1 MDMHS
6 LRLTLSHWLAA
17 RATSRAI
24 VSCHIAMLIAVGTA
38 AASPQQ
44 ESVLPAAPVSDA
56 APDCRA
62 LVGEVSR
69 VREAPPWL
77 DAAPRADVESWESLA
92 AARFMAG
99 DAKGALRAWNRAEQP
114 RVRCIN
120 VEGLVR
126 TPRVVLLEY
135 LGPSGNELLTPG
147 TFARVERRLGEL
159 GIASGT
165 RLRFDPAAGGV
176 ATLTPIVPERNV
188 IPQGVQGWG
197 VVGVRALFLQEIQVN
212 VISPLGRGEVW
223 TPSYRWSGNRPR
235 ARLRYDAPA
244 PGRLPG
250 IVRGEVSVESQ
261 TYRYAP
267 LGADIFRQPRQ
278 RVAVGLSDWI
288 TSWLRW
294 EGSTAFD
301 RIDDRSF
308 LAIEGGLNARAF
320 GDRFAVILTGGQWSS
335 SVEGASFSTGE
346 LVATA
351 RSTARPEI
359 PVFTMIV
366 GAAYATD
373 RSPLAVWPGL
383 SSGEGRN
390 SLLRAHP
397 LRTDSVIV
405 GEVFG
410 RDLVFGTLEFE
421 YPLNTRFAPLGVAAF
436 VDAGRAGRRLVP
448 GESPF
453 HVDIGS
459 GIRFN
464 TSGTGKVRLDI
475 GYGLRD
481 NDVELSAGYVVP
493 WGRR

>member
-1 MDMHS
+1 
-6 LRLTLSHWLAA
+6 
-17 RATSRAI
+17 
-24 VSCHIAMLIAVGTA
+24 
-38 AASPQQ
+38 
-44 ESVLPAAPVSDA
+44 
-56 APDCRA
+56 
-62 LVGEVSR
+62 
-69 VREAPPWL
+69 
-77 DAAPRADVESWESLA
+77 
-92 AARFMAG
+92 MAG
-99 DAKGALRAWNRAEQP
+99 EPEGALDAWNRAEQP

-126 TPRVVLLEY
+126 TPRVTVIEY
-135 LGPSGNELLTPG
+135 LGPSRAALLTPG
-147 TFARVERRLGEL
+147 RFARIERRLSEL
-159 GIASGT
+159 AIASGP
-165 RLRFDPAAGGV
+165 RLRFDPVTGGV
-176 ATLTPIVPERNV
+176 ATLTPIVPERDV
-188 IPQGVQGWG
+188 IPQGIQGWG

-212 VISPLGRGEVW
+212 VISPMGRGEVW
-223 TPSYRWSGNRPR
+223 TPSYRWSRNRPR
-235 ARLRYDAPA
+235 TRLRYEAPA

-250 IVRGEVSVESQ
+250 MVRGEVFLENQ
-261 TYRYAP
+261 TYQYAP

-278 RVAVGLSDWI
+278 RINVGLSDWM

-301 RIDDRSF
+301 RIDSRSF
-308 LAIEGGLNARAF
+308 LALEGSLNARAF
-320 GDRFAVILTGGQWSS
+320 GDRFAVILSGGQWSS
-335 SVEGASFSTGE
+335 SVDGASFSGGE

-351 RSTARPEI
+351 RSTARPEV
-359 PVFTMIV
+359 PVLTMLV
-366 GAAYATD
+366 GAAYASD
-373 RSPLAVWPGL
+373 SAPLAVWPGL

-397 LRTDSVIV
+397 LRTNSVIV
-405 GEVFG
+405 GDVFG
-410 RDLVFGTLEFE
+410 RELVFGTLEFE
-421 YPLNTRFAPLGVAAF
+421 YPVQTRFAPIGVAAF

-453 HVDIGS
+453 HVDIGT